1 MSGELD
7 RSMPLGFLLVA
18 IPDGKEQIPL
28 NQIYVFIPK
37 HRMESE
43 KHFKH
48 KFTHFDTPCS
58 KLDERRYDNAYKLK
72 MNNSEDQI

>member
-1 MSGELD
+1 MSL
-7 RSMPLGFLLVA
+7 F
-18 IPDGKEQIPL
+18 
-28 NQIYVFIPK
+28 FK

-58 KLDERRYDNAYKLK
+58 KLDERRCDNAYKLK
-72 MNNSEDQI
+72 MNNSEDQIQNVQNSEIKLLPIVIQ